1 MRLTEL
7 GTGVESV
14 LPRLE
19 QNAGID
25 IGDRDGIPTEVVV
38 PNPCCGKSRN
48 NGLGTDRKIAN
59 SHSVHT
65 RTVEHHPLGIA
76 AKTVGELPVPKGG
89 WMAFAQTKNR
99 GRHVVEA
106 ATLRNLVVVPKNGF
120 VADAAWV
127 VDRNIVAQFSKHP
140 DHARTRYQVGKKV
153 DRLRTP

>member
-1 MRLTEL
+1 MLRLVQGNLRLTEL

-38 PNPCCGKSRN
+38 PDPCSGKSRN
-48 NGLGTDRKIAN
+48 NRLGTDRKIAN
-59 SHSVHT
+59 SHGVHA
-65 RTVEHHPLGIA
+65 RTVEHHPLGSA
-76 AKTVGELPVPKGG
+76 SEAVGELPVPKGRR
-89 WMAFAQTKNR
+89 MAFAQTENR

-106 ATLRNLVVVPKNGF
+106 ATLGNLVVVPKDGF

-140 DHARTRYQVGKKV
+140 NHARTRYQVGK
-153 DRLRTP
+153 

>member
-38 PNPCCGKSRN
+38 PDPCSGKSRN
-48 NGLGTDRKIAN
+48 NGLGTYRKITKG
-59 SHSVHT
+59 HGVHT
-65 RTVEHHPLGIA
+65 RTVEHHSLGIA
-76 AKTVGELPVPKGG
+76 GEAVGKLPVPKGG

-99 GRHVVEA
+99 GRHVVQP
-106 ATLRNLVVVPKNGF
+106 ATLRNLIVVPKDGL

-127 VDRNIVAQFSKHP
+127 VDRNIVAQLSKHP